1 MATRMTEAI
10 AGLDLGPVEERR
22 HKLILGVDYGTTYT
36 GNVAMTP
43 TSIPLVWSQGVI
55 V

>member
-1 MATRMTEAI
+1 MATGMTEAI
-10 AGLDLGPVEERR
+10 AGLDLGPVEEHR

-36 GNVAMTP
+36 GNLAITP
-43 TSIPLVWSQGVI
+43 TFMPLFWLQKLI